1 MSYRIW
7 DMLHW
12 IPQSIE
18 DSQEHV
24 VDYDIEDDDVK
35 SKDKKSIFQHSHLLS
50 TEEQEVIASLNV
62 AKKTKILDMSDSK
75 KVIKFTF

>member
-1 MSYRIW
+1 MSYRVW

-12 IPQSIE
+12 ISQSIE

-24 VDYDIEDDDVK
+24 IDYDIEDDDVK
-35 SKDKKSIFQHSHLLS
+35 SKVKKSIFQNSNLLS

-62 AKKTKILDMSDSK
+62 AKKN
-75 KVIKFTF
+75 